1 MPIIWASKMER
12 KMRQVAKTS
21 RNFFGETFAVLGAAL
36 SVSAAV
42 RAHRKPAVPISKPSA
57 SMARLSTRFS
67 SKLVIV
73 PGEAAPPR
81 SRQIPEHPVLGGR
94 YKLRFC
100 WRILCV

>member
-1 MPIIWASKMER
+1 
-12 KMRQVAKTS
+12 MRQVAKTS

-42 RAHRKPAVPISKPSA
+42 RAHRKPARADLEALGIDG
-57 SMARLSTRFS
+57 RHSTRFS

>member
-42 RAHRKPAVPISKPSA
+42 RAHRKPARA
-57 SMARLSTRFS
+57 DL
-67 SKLVIV
+67 
-73 PGEAAPPR
+73 EA
-81 SRQIPEHPVLGGR
+81 LGIDGKAFDR
-94 YKLRFC
+94 VQL
-100 WRILCV
+100 

>member
-42 RAHRKPAVPISKPSA
+42 RAHRKPTAPTSKRLA
-57 SMARLSTRFS
+57 STARLSTRFS
-67 SKLVIV
+67 SKLIIV
-73 PGEAAPPR
+73 CSEATSPR
-81 SRQIPEHPVLGGR
+81 SCVYVGGP
-94 YKLRFC
+94 
-100 WRILCV
+100 

>member
-1 MPIIWASKMER
+1 
-12 KMRQVAKTS
+12 MRQVAKTS

-42 RAHRKPAVPISKPSA
+42 R
-57 SMARLSTRFS
+57 
-67 SKLVIV
+67 
-73 PGEAAPPR
+73 
-81 SRQIPEHPVLGGR
+81 IPEHLVLGGR